1 VSDGRGSGEW
11 ERTSGSG
18 NTRCVREGR
27 KGVGS
32 RFQKRLPTPFLR
44 SFNAGDANL
53 YRYVGNSPTNATDP
67 TGLTIERSEIGDD
80 IGEFLKGNR
89 QHRHI
94 YTTKLGWLDSS
105 HFKMDQI
112 YRTIY
117 NQLKAIH
124 KSGKPGVVTAVYG
137 GTPGTT
143 TMKWDVSPKGE
154 RFSLGDP
161 CNGGFADSYLD
172 VVTFGLAYELFVIG
186 EFYQGGGLHSPDWA
200 PNLPILRR
208 VYSPFSIEDLPT
220 NWAGLWVYSKIV

>member
-1 VSDGRGSGEW
+1 
-11 ERTSGSG
+11 
-18 NTRCVREGR
+18 
-27 KGVGS
+27 
-32 RFQKRLPTPFLR
+32 
-44 SFNAGDANL
+44 
-53 YRYVGNSPTNATDP
+53 VGNSPTNATDP

-172 VVTFGLAYELFVIG
+172 VVTFGLAYELFVIVARG
-186 EFYQGGGLHSPDWA
+186 EISASHRWWSAKTANRGSRLWRSRFALVTELGWEIGAVKSPRSEGA
-200 PNLPILRR
+200 TSLRDLTDGSNTSR
-208 VYSPFSIEDLPT
+208 GPSSNVFSSP
-220 NWAGLWVYSKIV
+220 